1 MNYRETERQKA
12 LRIRD
17 ELFKDPGNGEHLKV
31 KYPFVLFDVE
41 KNLWTKIR
49 KEAIKYFA
57 VNKIVWWPSSTEPS
71 GHLLSSQ
78 VSCVN
83 HLFFL
88 RNDKDAALRI
98 LQNLN
103 PDFVEVCPDFENS
116 YIGFEVVS
124 KHSYLGEVAF
134 GKEQT
139 RGANCTSVDAMMT
152 GKLKNGKKIQVLIEW
167 KYTELDSKSDKS
179 EGSSGATRKNRY
191 DALIDDKESPIKRSI
206 SIDNF
211 YYEPFYQIM
220 RQTLLAWQMTK
231 NKADELKT
239 DDWLHLDI
247 IPENNLNLRYQ
258 VPAPDMVQSGIEEA
272 WKTQLKE
279 PEKYNVITPQKLLK
293 PIIFEAKFRSLVNYL
308 NYRYW

>member
-1 MNYRETERQKA
+1 MNYRESEREKA

-17 ELFKDPGNGEHLKV
+17 DFFKDPGNGEHLKI
-31 KYPFVLFDVE
+31 KYPFVLENVE

-57 VNKIVWWPSSTEPS
+57 DNKIVWWPGSTEPS

-78 VSCVN
+78 VSCIN
-83 HLFFL
+83 HLFLL
-88 RNDKDAALRI
+88 RNDKDAALKI

-103 PDFVEVCPDFENS
+103 PDFVEVCPDFENG

-124 KHSYLGEVAF
+124 KHSYLGEVAE

-152 GKLKNGKKIQVLIEW
+152 GKLKNGNKIQVLIEW
-167 KYTELDSKSDKS
+167 KYTELYSKSDKS
-179 EGSSGATRKNRY
+179 EGSSGTTRKNRY
-191 DALIDDKESPIKRSI
+191 DALIDDKDSPIKRTV

-211 YYEPFYQIM
+211 YFEPFYQIM

-231 NKADELKT
+231 NKANELNT
-239 DDWLHLDI
+239 DDWLHYDV

-258 VPAPDMVQSGIEEA
+258 VSAPDIIQSGIEEA
-272 WKTQLKE
+272 WKSQLKE

-293 PIIFEAKFRSLVNYL
+293 PLIFDNNYRSLINYL
-308 NYRYW
+308 NKRYW